1 MDELAV
7 AAELLAGE
15 DAFVVGGTVRDELLG
30 RDVWDLDIACRD
42 PEGAARALAA
52 RIEAPLFP
60 LSERHGA
67 WRVAGRARPS
77 VDFTPLLGT
86 IEDDLARRDFTIN
99 AIARPLAG
107 GDAVDP
113 FAGAADLEG
122 GVVRAVTESVFEDD
136 PLRLLRAVRLEA
148 ELGFRIEPRTE
159 GLIRDHAPLVAK
171 PAGERILDE
180 LRRLPLDGWA
190 RLDDLGLLEP
200 LGGSLAHAD
209 RVAAGDSPDYR
220 LVVFLQDAVGVLPIS
235 RELRRFAVALLRKPP
250 PVDGSARSIHR
261 FRRDTEPWSLE
272 ALAFHG
278 RDDLR
283 EAVLSARQDEPG
295 EPLVRGDE
303 LGLPPGPAIGA
314 LLDVIAEERAAGTI
328 STREEALELVRRH
341 AAH

>member
-1 MDELAV
+1 MDEVAI
-7 AAELLAGE
+7 AAELLTGE
-15 DAFVVGGTVRDELLG
+15 DAYVVGGTVRDELLG
-30 RDVWDLDIACRD
+30 RDVWDVDIACLD
-42 PEGAARALAA
+42 PEAAARALAA

-67 WRVAGRARPS
+67 WRVAGRGRPS
-77 VDFTPLLGT
+77 VDFTPLRGA

-107 GDAVDP
+107 GESVDP
-113 FAGAADLEG
+113 FDGAGDLEAR
-122 GVVRAVTESVFEDD
+122 VVRAVAESVFADD

-159 GLIRDHAPLVAK
+159 RLIRDHASLVAK

-180 LRRLPLDGWA
+180 LGRLPVDGWA

-209 RVAAGDSPDYR
+209 RAPAIDSPRYR
-220 LVVFLQDAVGVLPIS
+220 LVVFLQDSVGVLPIS
-235 RELRRFAVALLRKPP
+235 RDQRRFAVALLRKPF
-250 PVDGSARSIHR
+250 PVDGSPRSIHR
-261 FRRDTEPWSLE
+261 FRRDTEPWALE

-283 EAVLSARQDEPG
+283 EAVLAARRDEPA
-295 EPLVRGDE
+295 EPLLRGNE
-303 LGLPPGPAIGA
+303 LGLPPGPRVGA
-314 LLDVIAEERAAGTI
+314 LLKLIAEERAAGTI

-341 AAH
+341 AAD